1 MSDGISD
8 VEEGK
13 DDAVGAPDKGLT
25 IEEEP
30 AIGLVDK
37 KEVDP
42 TRGLEERKES

>member
-13 DDAVGAPDKGLT
+13 DDAVGAPDKGLI

-30 AIGLVDK
+30 VIGLVDGE
-37 KEVDP
+37 EVDP
-42 TRGLEERKES
+42 TGGLEERKES